1 MLDRDFPTVVR
12 LCRARGIDPA
22 AEPIP
27 VAPGAHYACGGIRAG
42 LDGRTSVPGLYAV
55 GEAASTGVHGANRLA
70 SNSLTEALITGRR
83 TGELLGRDLPE
94 PPARLRLPAAGPGAN
109 PAARP
114 VLAAAM
120 SRHAGVAR
128 DREGL
133 EGLRQTLAQARPAAG
148 RLDLA
153 TAEATSLHVVSVL
166 VTTAA
171 LARTESRGCH
181 RWRDAP
187 LAGAGRPGPAHP
199 GPRGGWPAVGGR
211 GRPGGS
217 GGRSMT
223 LNVDVTRR
231 LLAAGLDP
239 GETGRLVRGALDE
252 DLRYGP
258 DVTSAATAA
267 PGAQAV
273 AGVVARQP
281 GVLAGLPVALAVLDA
296 AGLAPGVA
304 QPRRA
309 DGDRI
314 DAGSDVLRIRAP
326 LRELLGAERTLL
338 NFLTHLSGIATAT
351 RAWADALAGT
361 GCAVRDTR
369 KTTPGLRQLEKYAV
383 RCGGGQNHRMG
394 LGDAALIKDN
404 HVAAAGGVAA
414 AIAAV
419 RAAAPAVALEVE
431 CDTLAQVR
439 EALDAGA
446 VLILLDNMGLA
457 GLRAAAALAS
467 GYPGTRL
474 EASGGLR
481 LEEARA
487 VAETGVDF
495 VSVGALTHSSPAL
508 DLGLDLLGG

>member
-1 MLDRDFPTVVR
+1 MTGNAVV
-12 LCRARGIDPA
+12 
-22 AEPIP
+22 
-27 VAPGAHYACGGIRAG
+27 
-42 LDGRTSVPGLYAV
+42 
-55 GEAASTGVHGANRLA
+55 TGQ
-70 SNSLTEALITGRR
+70 LI
-83 TGELLGRDLPE
+83 
-94 PPARLRLPAAGPGAN
+94 
-109 PAARP
+109 
-114 VLAAAM
+114 
-120 SRHAGVAR
+120 
-128 DREGL
+128 
-133 EGLRQTLAQARPAAG
+133 
-148 RLDLA
+148 
-153 TAEATSLHVVSVL
+153 
-166 VTTAA
+166 
-171 LARTESRGCH
+171 
-181 RWRDAP
+181 
-187 LAGAGRPGPAHP
+187 
-199 GPRGGWPAVGGR
+199 
-211 GRPGGS
+211 
-217 GGRSMT
+217 
-223 LNVDVTRR
+223 
-231 LLAAGLDP
+231 AAGLDP
-239 GETGRLVRGALDE
+239 GDTWCTVRGALDE

-258 DVTSAATAA
+258 DITSAATAA

-273 AGVVARQP
+273 AGVVAREP
-281 GVLAGLPVALAVLDA
+281 GVLAGLPVALAVLA
-296 AGLAPGVA
+296 AGGIAPEA
-304 QPRRA
+304 AEPRHA

-314 DAGSDVLRIRAP
+314 GRGAEVLRIRGP

-419 RAAAPAVALEVE
+419 RAAAPAMALEVE

-446 VLILLDNMGLA
+446 VVILLDNMGQA

-508 DLGLDLLGG
+508 DLGLDLLGGWPPGR